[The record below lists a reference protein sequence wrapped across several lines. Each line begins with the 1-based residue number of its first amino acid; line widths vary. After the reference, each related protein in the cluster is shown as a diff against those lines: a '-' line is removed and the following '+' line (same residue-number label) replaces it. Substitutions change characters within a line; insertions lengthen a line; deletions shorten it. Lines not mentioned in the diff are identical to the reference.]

1 MCPSQPR
8 EGKRAVVQGLPAS
21 RWGRARA
28 PYRGTGWGSALPL
41 SVPEA
46 CKFQG
51 NLFRPVEEDDATRL
65 ERKWGVA
72 LLLQAKE
79 CHVALV
85 FFTFPEICLS

>member
-1 MCPSQPR
+1 M
-8 EGKRAVVQGLPAS
+8 QGLPALPLGQGQS
-21 RWGRARA
+21 ALRRE
-28 PYRGTGWGSALPL
+28 GWGSALPL